1 VLAQVASGQEVRRTR
16 PSVRRDSIEAGTF
29 EETFFAKP
37 AKGECDRLIRTARIA
52 LDTGRRV
59 KREARGQGRALT
71 GPEHLLASLTA
82 GAVRVY
88 EELCTLAR
96 LNGGKVYP
104 SYDRLA
110 AATALGRAT
119 VARALHILENA
130 GFLVRQRRF
139 RRVEGQGAG
148 PRFEQT
154 SNAYRPVSP
163 KMLMGLLPGWLR
175 PAPIPEDAAQH
186 IANEAEGQKRLKGQ
200 LTCRELAQITASGA
214 LGRVLA
220 RLGANLDAVL
230 SSRESHSHPE
240 PLFKSLDQ
248 KLDTSPLSTETV
260 TEASP
265 VPNAVQQALY
275 VTANTRRIGFAT
287 AMLPD
292 GKLVD

>member
-1 VLAQVASGQEVRRTR
+1 MTAFTFGEATTRVLAQVASGQGVRRSR

-37 AKGECDRLIRTARIA
+37 AKGECDRLIRMARIA

-110 AATALGRAT
+110 RVTALGRAT
-119 VARALHILENA
+119 VARALTILEKA

-139 RRVEGQGAG
+139 RRIEGEGPG

-154 SNAYRPVSP
+154 SNVYRPVAP
-163 KMLMGLLPGWLR
+163 KRLLALLPCWLR
-175 PAPIPEDAAQH
+175 PAPVPEDMLQH
-186 IANEAEGQKRLKGQ
+186 VADQAEEQEQLRGQ
-200 LTCRELAQITASGA
+200 LSCRELAQLTVGGT

-220 RLGANLDAVL
+220 RLGATLDGVL
-230 SSRESHSHPE
+230 QQRESHSHPE
-240 PLFKSLDQ
+240 
-248 KLDTSPLSTETV
+248 SPLYSYKRGGN
-260 TEASP
+260 AP
-265 VPNAVQQALY
+265 VL
-275 VTANTRRIGFAT
+275 TTDT
-287 AMLPD
+287 L
-292 GKLVD
+292 L